1 MLQQIDD
8 IPISSGSSGSTTTTS
23 NPDTQ
28 IGARSNTNGAVLY
41 TVPAGRVFN
50 GWVSNSDSNQGS
62 AYYSFIVV
70 GGEHIIHRGSFST
83 AAVSYKTGTPAPKLT
98 LLAGTS
104 VKNQGGS
111 AYSYVFGVES
121 DA

>member
-1 MLQQIDD
+1 MGLTQIKVDAQSTA
-8 IPISSGSSGSTTTTS
+8 SSTPAAST
-23 NPDTQ
+23 DTQ
-28 IGARSNTNGAVLY
+28 IGARSNTNGAVFY

-62 AYYSFIVV
+62 AYYSHIVV
-70 GGEHIIHRGSFST
+70 GSEHIVHRGNFSSE
-83 AAVSYKTGTPAPKLT
+83 AVSYKTGTPAPKLT

-104 VKNQGGS
+104 VKNYGGS
-111 AYSYVFGVES
+111 TYSYVFGVES